1 MYWRNAL
8 KQRNVWRDFFP
19 AFIIVVNSLTWNTL
33 AYAIFSNTI
42 NNLSISPVETLTLF
56 GVHYFGVSISAI
68 LGSIF
73 FPRARKISLS
83 LWMLAGTFIS
93 ILLITIPNNDS
104 LVNVLISFFFGVSI
118 GAGLPSSLAYFAD
131 ATIVENR
138 GFFGGISFF
147 FVGLVTM
154 LFAVTAFLLSNIV
167 VVLMITIWRTIGL
180 VLFLFT
186 FKDTRAEHRQ
196 NVSSYSHILGKRE
209 LFLYLMPWVM
219 FCLVNWMEAPLLE
232 NLFGELHSLI
242 GFIEVAIAGLF
253 ALAGGIIADFSGRKR
268 VIIIGFIILGVEY
281 AVLSLLSGMPVSWY
295 IYTAF
300 DGIAW
305 GMFASV
311 FFMTIW
317 GDLAGDYVKEKYYVA
332 GGLPYLLASFLSI
345 LVKPYVGIIPLGTAF
360 SLASFFLFLAVIPLM
375 YAPETLPEKKIRE
388 KELRKY
394 IEKAKKLK
402 EKYA

>member
-1 MYWRNAL
+1 MYWRNVL
-8 KQRNVWRDFFP
+8 KQKDVWREFFP
-19 AFIIVVNSLTWNTL
+19 AFIIVVNSLTWNAFAL
-33 AYAIFSNTI
+33 SIFSNAI
-42 NNLSISPVETLTLF
+42 NSLSISPIETLTLF
-56 GVHYFGVSISAI
+56 SVEYVGIASSAI
-68 LGSIF
+68 LGAILF
-73 FPRARKISLS
+73 LHARKISLS
-83 LWMLAGTFIS
+83 LWMLAGTFMS
-93 ILLITIPNNDS
+93 ILFITIPNNDT
-104 LVNVLISFFFGVSI
+104 LVNVLISFFFGVSV

-138 GFFGGISFF
+138 GFFGGITFF

-154 LFAVTAFLLSNIV
+154 LFAVTTLLLSNIA
-167 VVLMITIWRTIGL
+167 VVLMITVWRTIGL

-186 FKDTRAEHRQ
+186 FKDTKAEHRQ
-196 NVSSYSHILGKRE
+196 NVPSYSHVLGKRE
-209 LFLYLMPWVM
+209 LYLYLVPWVM
-219 FCLVNWMEAPLLE
+219 FCLVNYVEAPLLE
-232 NLFGELHSLI
+232 DLFGELYGLI

-268 VIIIGFIILGVEY
+268 VIIIGFVILGVEY

-295 IYTAF
+295 IYTAL

-311 FFMTIW
+311 FFMTLW
-317 GDLAGDYVKEKYYVA
+317 GDLAGDHVKEKYYVA

-345 LVKPYVGIIPLGTAF
+345 LVKPYVEAIPLGTAF

-388 KELRKY
+388 RELKEY
-394 IEKAKKLK
+394 IDKAKKIR